1 MLLLPRRTAAQE
13 PYPGLDAY
21 IAKTLKEL
29 KVPGAAVAIVRN
41 DSVIYLKGFGVLAAG
56 SQTSVDTQ
64 TLFEIGSSSKAFTA
78 TLVAMM
84 VSDGK
89 MHYDDLISKYLPDFK
104 LYDPYASAQVTIR
117 DALEHR
123 SGIPRD
129 EAMWFDGGGSREE
142 ILHRIRFL
150 KPESPFRSMWSYQNV
165 MYLAAGVAAGN
176 AAGTMW
182 DELLQQRIF
191 TPLGMTSS
199 SPTYH
204 GVTSNNVAIPQRM
217 DHDSAYREQPFEAYN
232 MAPAGGILSNAR
244 SCSPTDFPP

>member
-1 MLLLPRRTAAQE
+1 MTTMRRAVQTVLSRYIGYAAWGAAAVLLLPRRTAAQE

-41 DSVIYLKGFGVLAAG
+41 DSVIYLKGFGMLAAG
-56 SQTSVDTQ
+56 RQTSVDTQ

-150 KPESPFRSMWSYQNV
+150 SPSRRSDR
-165 MYLAAGVAAGN
+165 GGH
-176 AAGTMW
+176 T
-182 DELLQQRIF
+182 
-191 TPLGMTSS
+191 
-199 SPTYH
+199 
-204 GVTSNNVAIPQRM
+204 RM
-217 DHDSAYREQPFEAYN
+217 
-232 MAPAGGILSNAR
+232 
-244 SCSPTDFPP
+244 SCISRPV